1 MEPAR
6 DHRLILLNAII
17 VAVFVAEP
25 ARAEEVVASL
35 STTEVVQDA
44 GPVEVGSIIVTGT
57 RLSDELPEVSGPFIF
72 AGKLADVTVMAD
84 LPVVEGRNLR
94 LAFSDIPGLFLS
106 EVSNGSWASVSYRGL
121 GEPHESWNLLTL
133 ADAVPLVPDPY
144 SYPAAYTIPPLEL
157 VERVE
162 FIRGGAGLLHG
173 PQPGGVLNYALV
185 GPRRTR
191 GSEGL
196 LKLAR
201 ASDGYR
207 SALGRLAISN
217 GSLGLDG
224 QFVWNE
230 GDGPREVNSD
240 FDQRNARLRGA
251 WTSDRL
257 TATVALDMDRGR
269 YGEPGGLSFTRF
281 ASDRKASS
289 TRRDRLFVERIVP
302 SAAVEWDVDEDWH
315 LTARGWYSAYERTS
329 WRQAGGSFGEVTP
342 DANVLVRQTQL
353 FRTGAFDLRVRRDI
367 GDHVLTLGAMAFRSS
382 SPVRVDKGASNADF
396 DGTAGA
402 ISRVSR
408 KGDVLA
414 AFAEAKFDLGRLQLV
429 PGVRLERLRQRV
441 TERLDLA
448 LGSVT
453 GGAPG
458 APNGQLGR
466 RRNAQA
472 VLLWGLGATLDAR
485 PGLRLVGNASRGFK
499 PLLYNDGVTFQAG
512 IDAAEEFEASYATSL
527 EAGVQWRPFRAARID
542 ASLFRVELDD
552 QVGFLAGPLPAA
564 APFGTVGVGGA
575 RRQNVGSMRNDG
587 LDLSASLDVV
597 GRRGLVASGAGTLR
611 IGGNAQLLDARFRS
625 GPAAGFRP
633 QYAPERVMRA
643 SARWIGT
650 SGLQAALLLTAVGR
664 QNGSDNGRPEFDIP
678 AYEVVDLSFDLPIA
692 GPLTLG
698 AGVTNLFDAAYWAR
712 VRPGAGQG
720 IDPGRSRQAYLSFGA
735 RF

>member
-1 MEPAR
+1 
-6 DHRLILLNAII
+6 
-17 VAVFVAEP
+17 
-25 ARAEEVVASL
+25 
-35 STTEVVQDA
+35 
-44 GPVEVGSIIVTGT
+44 
-57 RLSDELPEVSGPFIF
+57 
-72 AGKLADVTVMAD
+72 
-84 LPVVEGRNLR
+84 
-94 LAFSDIPGLFLS
+94 
-106 EVSNGSWASVSYRGL
+106 
-121 GEPHESWNLLTL
+121 
-133 ADAVPLVPDPY
+133 
-144 SYPAAYTIPPLEL
+144 
-157 VERVE
+157 
-162 FIRGGAGLLHG
+162 
-173 PQPGGVLNYALV
+173 
-185 GPRRTR
+185 
-191 GSEGL
+191 
-196 LKLAR
+196 
-201 ASDGYR
+201 
-207 SALGRLAISN
+207 
-217 GSLGLDG
+217 
-224 QFVWNE
+224 
-230 GDGPREVNSD
+230 
-240 FDQRNARLRGA
+240 
-251 WTSDRL
+251 
-257 TATVALDMDRGR
+257 
-269 YGEPGGLSFTRF
+269 
-281 ASDRKASS
+281 
-289 TRRDRLFVERIVP
+289 
-302 SAAVEWDVDEDWH
+302 VDEDWH

-367 GDHVLTLGAMAFRSS
+367 GDHVVTLGAMAFRSS

-552 QVGFLAGPLPAA
+552 QVGFPRRSAARRGAFRNRRRGRGKAAECGIHAQRRTRSIRQPGCGRAARAGRERGWHLADRRQCAA
-564 APFGTVGVGGA
+564 ARCALPLGAGGGLSAAICARAGDARLGTVDRHV
-575 RRQNVGSMRNDG
+575 
-587 LDLSASLDVV
+587 
-597 GRRGLVASGAGTLR
+597 
-611 IGGNAQLLDARFRS
+611 
-625 GPAAGFRP
+625 GPAG
-633 QYAPERVMRA
+633 
-643 SARWIGT
+643 
-650 SGLQAALLLTAVGR
+650 GLAVDSGR
-664 QNGSDNGRPEFDIP
+664 QAERLGQWSSRVRHP